1 MLKTWRT
8 HLRSA
13 QNVGKWHAALSGVR
27 RAPARRIPEP
37 GAVISPQ
44 DPFTAGAEPGEEA
57 RMHYAL
63 LLKEIARG
71 QHGARPLSR
80 VDSAGLFTDAL
91 QGVMPDAVLGA
102 LLVAL
107 RMKGE
112 TLDELLGLH
121 DAWQV
126 AHAPLALPPA
136 NDQRLPVVIGSFNGA
151 RRQPNLLPLLAL
163 LLTRLGLTVLIHGVR
178 TSAGRVATREI
189 FAELGI
195 ETATNL
201 AHATSALRDRRLA
214 FVPLDV
220 LSPSLARLLAWRD
233 VLGVRHLGHTLVKV
247 MNPCRGPALVIA
259 GYTHPPYR
267 ALMEHYFAGI
277 EGQALL
283 MRGAEGEA
291 VASAHRLPAP
301 LWCHGGTSTLL
312 AGFEEA
318 RVPAPCELDAV
329 STAAFTRHALAQP
342 AAIPQALLAQLRA
355 VLIASGAAPDESAA
369 GALLQAKI
377 GRSG

>member
-1 MLKTWRT
+1 M
-8 HLRSA
+8 
-13 QNVGKWHAALSGVR
+13 QY
-27 RAPARRIPEP
+27 AP
-37 GAVISPQ
+37 
-44 DPFTAGAEPGEEA
+44 
-57 RMHYAL
+57 

-91 QGVMPDAVLGA
+91 AGTMPDGVLGA

-121 DAWQV
+121 DAWRA
-126 AHAPLALPPA
+126 AHAPLAMPPPERGLA
-136 NDQRLPVVIGSFNGA
+136 VVIGSYNGA

-163 LLTRLGLTVLIHGVR
+163 LLTRVGLTVLIHGVR

-189 FAELGI
+189 FAELDI
-195 ETATNL
+195 DTAEHL
-201 AHATSALRDRRLA
+201 ADAGAALHDRRLA
-214 FVPLDV
+214 FVPLEV
-220 LSPSLARLLAWRD
+220 LSPSLARLLAWRE

-247 MNPCRGPALVIA
+247 MNPCAGPALVLA

-267 ALMEHYFAGI
+267 ALMEQYFAGVD
-277 EGQALL
+277 GDAVL

-301 LWCHGGTSTLL
+301 LWCHAGTSTALT
-312 AGFEEA
+312 GFEEA
-318 RVPAPCELDAV
+318 RGTAPCGLDAV
-329 STAAFTRHALAQP
+329 ATAAFTRHALTHP
-342 AAIPQALLAQLRA
+342 AAIPQALRAQLVT
-355 VLIASGAAPDESAA
+355 VLIASGAVPDESAA
-369 GALLQAKI
+369 RALLHEALGI
-377 GRSG
+377 TLSR